1 LDSKDETYKDS
12 HSYVEHQNST
22 QHLRASG
29 QSGEVRRANAAECH
43 ERLRYLKRKLREERT
58 DQVVNLDARL
68 ELSRENEEKERE
80 EKRRKRNEKR
90 RKTPGGVGHVHIK
103 IENDGI
109 IS

>member
-1 LDSKDETYKDS
+1 LLE
-12 HSYVEHQNST
+12 
-22 QHLRASG
+22 AS
-29 QSGEVRRANAAECH
+29 
-43 ERLRYLKRKLREERT
+43 T

-90 RKTPGGVGHVHIK
+90 RKTPGGVGHVQVK

>member
-1 LDSKDETYKDS
+1 M
-12 HSYVEHQNST
+12 
-22 QHLRASG
+22 
-29 QSGEVRRANAAECH
+29 
-43 ERLRYLKRKLREERT
+43 
-58 DQVVNLDARL
+58 NLDARL

-90 RKTPGGVGHVHIK
+90 RKTPGGVGHVHVK